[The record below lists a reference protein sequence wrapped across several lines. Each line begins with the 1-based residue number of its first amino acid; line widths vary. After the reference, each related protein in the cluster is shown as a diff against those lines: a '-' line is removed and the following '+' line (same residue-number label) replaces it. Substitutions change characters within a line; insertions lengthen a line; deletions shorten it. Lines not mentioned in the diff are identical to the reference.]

1 MTPEALMR
9 THLLRG
15 VALLTVLFAV
25 SSPAVAQSLTRGR
38 VIDDQGQPIPDAVIS
53 FEATEANRKAQT
65 KTDRKGEFIQI
76 GLASGEYK
84 VTASKEG
91 LGPETQ
97 PIRVQQGP
105 NPPMTFT
112 LRKAGTSATLAPTE
126 GANKEALAKLQA
138 SATAAVAA
146 MKAGN
151 YDEAIAK
158 YNDVLATAPT
168 CAECYYSIGV
178 SYMNKK
184 DYAQAEAAFKKTLEL
199 KPESPEA
206 YTALAGLYNTQKKF
220 DLAAEAS
227 KKAVELSGAGGG
239 AAGGGG
245 GAEASYN
252 QGVIMFNS
260 GKFAEAKTLFETA
273 TKADPSLA
281 IAHYQLGMTAVN
293 LGQFSEA
300 VTALETYLKL
310 DPNGPKAADVKR
322 DLPALQSLVKK

>member
-1 MTPEALMR
+1 MR

-105 NPPMTFT
+105 NAPMTFT
-112 LRKAGTSATLAPTE
+112 LRKAGTSAALAPSE

-146 MKAGN
+146 LKAGN

-184 DYAQAEAAFKKTLEL
+184 DYAQAEAAFKKALEL
-199 KPESPEA
+199 KPDSAET

-227 KKAVELSGAGGG
+227 KKAGELSGAGGA

-245 GAEASYN
+245 GAENSYN

-260 GKFAEAKTLFETA
+260 GKFAEAKTLFEAA
-273 TKADPSLA
+273 TKADPNMALA
-281 IAHYQLGMTAVN
+281 QYQLGMTALN
-293 LGQFSEA
+293 LGAFPEA
-300 VTALETYLKL
+300 VAALEAYLKI
-310 DPNGPKAADVKR
+310 DPNGAKAAEVKAA
-322 DLPALQSLVKK
+322 LPALQAMLKK